1 MKHIKL
7 ILGTLLAFQLA
18 GCSDDLV
25 NKQELPVSGDEISF
39 GAQASGFSSGSRTVY
54 GLPDGE
60 ESRFDSYSALTISW
74 IADKDMVRV
83 YSPQASEEC
92 QWADYT
98 VKQADGNFY
107 LAKNGDIG
115 VRWGVTSKAH
125 DFYAFYPLNKITAD
139 GLEGKSTVTASIPVA
154 QERGELLYFKN
165 DGTQTNENDVDATW
179 KIIAPDMSY
188 CMMAGR
194 GTWVANTEK
203 NVTLTF
209 TPLVSVLDVVIN
221 GPAEGQPSM
230 NIVSVSVSSENQ
242 GIVGDFEYDYSN
254 KTFKFPGTSVNNKLA
269 TVSCVQGTG
278 SGAMPVT
285 LSHGQKLNV
294 KFFLLPRDIKA
305 DELSVSVFMEG
316 GYVLTQ
322 NLSAEGNS
330 SSGKNDGVLASGKIS
345 RVITPN
351 LRTPATNNWMSLIDN
366 NVLFSQLSLPG
377 SKHSFT
383 ASAADVTNIATDLMQ
398 KFQSLNAIDGNDTQ
412 FNAGIR
418 AFDVKVTNN
427 SYVFAGGKTLSFTIN
442 QVLTNL
448 SSLLNPVGATA
459 TEGAVVCINYVDLGN
474 NVSASDWTSSV
485 ISTIESWG
493 KSNRGKLHKLTS
505 STTMG
510 DMRGKIAV
518 IVNAPVSYTAGTT
531 YCNYISNYSSSVQNL
546 DLITDY
552 KVNDNL
558 PVVLQNLY
566 QVNNPTLSSAVD
578 SNDSYAYE
586 SDLGLLPYY
595 ITEKVYTSPDYDY
608 NLLARKKKLM
618 QDMLDRIKTGPDKL
632 YINDLG
638 GFCVVRNSDSTGSV
652 SATTYR
658 YNRGWWT
665 VSTSTYYDFRRIQN
679 YSSEWPNNPNNGDEI
694 AMITGSDSEKG
705 NGGNTMLFAQLFNSD
720 ATQAFS
726 DMVENGRVPLGIVFM
741 NFAGV
746 SSVSNGTHSYN
757 VQGIR
762 LPGLI
767 MANNFLFE
775 LKTAS
780 SSSN

>member
-54 GLPDGE
+54 GLPEGQE
-60 ESRFDSYSALTISW
+60 GRFDSYSALTISW
-74 IADKDMVRV
+74 IPNDDEVRV
-83 YSPQASEEC
+83 FSPQASEEC

-115 VRWGVTSKAH
+115 VRWGDTSTNH
-125 DFYAFYPLNKITAD
+125 DFYAFYPLNKITTG
-139 GLEGKSTVTASIPVA
+139 GLEGTSTVTASIPVA
-154 QERGELLYFKN
+154 QERGKLLYFKN
-165 DGTQTNENDVDATW
+165 DGTQTDENDVDATW

-188 CMMAGR
+188 CMMAGT

-209 TPLVSVLDVVIN
+209 TPLVSVLDVVVN
-221 GPAEGQPSM
+221 GPSEGQPSM
-230 NIVSVSVSSENQ
+230 NIVSVSVSSKNQ
-242 GIVGDFEYDYSN
+242 GIVGDFKYDYSK
-254 KTFKFPGTSVNNKLA
+254 KTFDFPETSVNNKLA

-278 SGAMPVT
+278 SGATPVT
-285 LSHGQKLNV
+285 LSPGQKLNV
-294 KFFLLPRDIKA
+294 KFFLLPQDISA

-330 SSGKNDGVLASGKIS
+330 SSGGDGVLASGKIS

-351 LRTPATNNWMSLIDN
+351 LKTPATNNWMSLIDD

-383 ASAADVTNIATDLMQ
+383 ASAADVTNVETNIMQ
-398 KFQSLNAIDGNDTQ
+398 KYQSLNAIDGNDTQ

-427 SYVFAGGKTLSFTIN
+427 SYVFAGGQTLSFTIN

-474 NVSASDWTSSV
+474 GVSASNWTSSV
-485 ISTIESWG
+485 ISTIDSWG
-493 KSNRGKLHKLTS
+493 NSNLGKLHKLTS

-531 YCNYISNYSSSVQNL
+531 YCNYISDYSSSVQNL

-566 QVNNPTLSSAVD
+566 QVNNPTLSSVD
-578 SNDSYAYE
+578 NYDSYAYE
-586 SDLGLLPYY
+586 NDFGLLPYY
-595 ITEKVYTSPDYDY
+595 ITEKVSTSSDYDY

-618 QDMLDRIKTGPDKL
+618 QDMLDRIKTDPDKL

-658 YNRGWWT
+658 YNRGWQT

-694 AMITGSDSEKG
+694 AMITGSDSAKG
-705 NGGNTMLFAQLFNSD
+705 NGGNTMLFAQLFNAD

-746 SSVSNGTHSYN
+746 SSVSNGTNSYD

-780 SSSN
+780 SN

>member
-54 GLPDGE
+54 GLPEGE
-60 ESRFDSYSALTISW
+60 ENRFDSYSALTISW
-74 IADKDMVRV
+74 IPDEDMVRV
-83 YSPQASEEC
+83 YSPEASTEC

-115 VRWGVTSKAH
+115 VRWGDTSTNH
-125 DFYAFYPLNKITAD
+125 DFYAFYPLNKITTG
-139 GLEGKSTVTASIPVA
+139 GLEGTSTVTASIPVA
-154 QERGELLYFKN
+154 QERGKLLYFKN
-165 DGTQTNENDVDATW
+165 DGTQTDENDVDATW

-188 CMMAGR
+188 CMMAGT

-209 TPLVSVLDVVIN
+209 TPLVSVLDVVVN
-221 GPAEGQPSM
+221 GPSEGQPSM
-230 NIVSVSVSSENQ
+230 NIVSVSVSSKNQ
-242 GIVGDFEYDYSN
+242 GIVGDFKYDYSK
-254 KTFKFPGTSVNNKLA
+254 KTFDFPETSVNNKLA

-285 LSHGQKLNV
+285 LSPGQKLNV
-294 KFFLLPRDIKA
+294 KFFLLPQDISA

-330 SSGKNDGVLASGKIS
+330 SSGGNGVLAHGKIS

-351 LRTPATNNWMSLIDN
+351 LKTPATNNWMSLIDD

-383 ASAADVTNIATDLMQ
+383 ASAADVTNVETNIMQ
-398 KFQSLNAIDGNDTQ
+398 KYQSLNAIDGNDTQ

-427 SYVFAGGKTLSFTIN
+427 SYVFAGGQTLSFTIN

-474 NVSASDWTSSV
+474 NVSASNWTSSV

-493 KSNRGKLHKLTS
+493 NSNLGKLHKLTS

-531 YCNYISNYSSSVQNL
+531 YCNYISEYSSSVQNL

-566 QVNNPTLSSAVD
+566 QVNNPTLSSVD
-578 SNDSYAYE
+578 NYDSYAYE
-586 SDLGLLPYY
+586 NDFGLLPYY
-595 ITEKVYTSPDYDY
+595 ITEKVYTSSDYDY
-608 NLLARKKKLM
+608 DLLARKKKLM
-618 QDMLDRIKTGPDKL
+618 QDMLDRIKTDPDKL

-652 SATTYR
+652 SATTYYR
-658 YNRGWWT
+658 YNNNWQ
-665 VSTSTYYDFRRIQN
+665 VLSTSTYYDFRRIKN

-705 NGGNTMLFAQLFNSD
+705 NGGNTMLFAQLFNAD

-726 DMVENGRVPLGIVFM
+726 DMVENGRVPLGVVFM

-746 SSVSNGTHSYN
+746 SSVSNGTNSYD

-762 LPGLI
+762 LPGLV

-780 SSSN
+780 SN